1 MSASDIDTIF
11 ALATAPGRGA
21 IAIIRVSGP
30 DCAAIAE
37 RLAGGFAFD
46 RRMRLRALRDPAT
59 GETLDSALV
68 VGFPEGASFTGEAMT
83 ELHLHGGRAVA
94 AAVMRALAAL
104 GAQPAAPGAFS
115 RRAFDNGRLD
125 LLEAEGVAQ
134 LAAAETE
141 AQRRLAL
148 WSLGGAASA
157 TVAAWRETLVEALVW
172 FEADSDFGEEE
183 LGGGVAAPGYAR
195 VRELVALLDAAR
207 AKGDAAARIREGAR
221 VAIIGPPN
229 VGKSSL
235 INALVKRDIAITSP
249 IAGTTRDALEARC
262 EAFGFDLTLV
272 DTAGLRVTDDPIE
285 AVGVARAQAAAET
298 ADLRVFVSSPEA
310 TADLTTRR
318 SSDLH
323 VANKADL
330 GCIGEDAD
338 FTVSAV
344 TGEGL
349 DALLDAIG
357 ARIVDAGA
365 AQGAFSTARHLAAL
379 DGARAALARA
389 AQAPPEI
396 AAEECRL
403 AAQALDSLIGR
414 VDVEHILDGVFSTFC
429 LGK

>member
-1 MSASDIDTIF
+1 MSEGDIDTIF

-21 IAIIRVSGP
+21 ISIIRISGP
-30 DCAAIAE
+30 DAPTIAD
-37 RLAGGFAFD
+37 RLAGKAPLD
-46 RRMRLRALRDPAT
+46 RRLRLRTLRDPVT
-59 GETLDSALV
+59 GEALDEALV
-68 VGFPEGASFTGEAMT
+68 AGFADGASFTGEAMV

-104 GAQPAAPGAFS
+104 GAAPAAPGAFS

-183 LGGGVAAPGYAR
+183 LGGAVAAPGYAC
-195 VRELVALLDAAR
+195 VRDLAARIAAER
-207 AKGDAAARIREGAR
+207 AKGAAAMRIRQGAR
-221 VAIIGPPN
+221 VAVIGPPN

-235 INALVKRDIAITSP
+235 INALVQRDVAIVSP
-249 IAGTTRDALEARC
+249 IAGTTRDAIEARC
-262 EAFGFDLTLV
+262 EAFGFDLSLI
-272 DTAGLRVTDDPIE
+272 DTAGLRETDDPIE
-285 AVGVARAQAAAET
+285 TIGVGRARAAAET
-298 ADLRVFVSSPEA
+298 ADLRVFVSSPDA
-310 TADLTTRR
+310 PADLALRR
-318 SSDLH
+318 PGDLH

-330 GCIGEDAD
+330 GAAGDVDLA
-338 FTVSAV
+338 VSAL

-349 DALLDAIG
+349 DALLAAIG
-357 ARIVDAGA
+357 ARVTDAGA
-365 AQGAFSTARHLAAL
+365 AAGAFSTARHLAAL
-379 DGARAALARA
+379 ETAEAALRRAAA
-389 AQAPPEI
+389 APPEI
-396 AAEECRL
+396 AAEECR
-403 AAQALDSLIGR
+403 AAARALDSLIGR